1 MATLTIKYYRDS
13 FNSDRVYAV
22 KKSKHGHYF
31 INQYNNATK
40 LYNAFKR
47 VSVKVV
53 KELLGIST
61 PCNKP
66 STGYMLPEIASVL
79 ASHNME
85 ANENVC
91 KLYRGV
97 VSKAFHRVRTIGDL
111 AAVDYLNSK
120 VDQGY
125 DREAL
130 QDCLD
135 VYYGD
140 LIF

>member
-13 FNSDRVYAV
+13 FNSNRVHAI

-53 KELLGIST
+53 KDLLAVST

-66 STGYMLPEIASVL
+66 SDNKFVAKVSAIL

-85 ANENVC
+85 ANTNI
-91 KLYRGV
+91 
-97 VSKAFHRVRTIGDL
+97 STIYAKITKEAHYLRL
-111 AAVDYLNSK
+111 AKGLVWAEDYLYDIL
-120 VDQGY
+120 DQGY
-125 DREAL
+125 DRDAL

-135 VYYGD
+135 LIDGD
-140 LIF
+140 ILV